1 MKENRVVGNWEWTV
15 PKVTYINFLL
25 NNISIHTG
33 HREKR
38 ENALIF
44 YLILST
50 SFLRNIWRS
59 VRIICMW
66 ILVLKGLSRHFFSGQ
81 AGNLA
86 LKKPE
91 GLNWA
96 ELTFTNTSWIAEK
109 TADISMATLPL
120 VSPPNNVWETSAEI
134 PYGWQDLGSDA
145 SSVSVPSF
153 LRHHLAGK
161 PVVTLPN
168 VSCFLKLLAGL
179 LLGTEK
185 KIGQ

>member
-1 MKENRVVGNWEWTV
+1 MKENRGVGNWEWTV
-15 PKVTYINFLL
+15 PKVTYMNFLL

-33 HREKR
+33 HWEKR
-38 ENALIF
+38 EIALIF
-44 YLILST
+44 YLILSP
-50 SFLRNIWRS
+50 SFLRNVWRS
-59 VRIICMW
+59 VRIICTW

-134 PYGWQDLGSDA
+134 PYWWRDLGSASDWPCHGKVDSTNQKHYPDLGSDA
-145 SSVSVPSF
+145 SSVWDLCRRFSDTIWW
-153 LRHHLAGK
+153 G
-161 PVVTLPN
+161 N
-168 VSCFLKLLAGL
+168 
-179 LLGTEK
+179 
-185 KIGQ
+185 QW

>member
-38 ENALIF
+38 EIALIF
-44 YLILST
+44 YLILSP
-50 SFLRNIWRS
+50 SFLRNVWRS

-134 PYGWQDLGSDA
+134 PYWWWDLGSASDWPCHGKIDSTNQKHYPDLGSDV
-145 SSVSVPSF
+145 SSVWDLCRRFSDTIW
-153 LRHHLAGK
+153 RG
-161 PVVTLPN
+161 N
-168 VSCFLKLLAGL
+168 
-179 LLGTEK
+179 
-185 KIGQ
+185 QW

>member
-15 PKVTYINFLL
+15 PKVTYMNFLL

-50 SFLRNIWRS
+50 SFLRNVWRS

-134 PYGWQDLGSDA
+134 PYWWRDLGSASDWPCHGKVDSTNQKHYPDLGSDA
-145 SSVSVPSF
+145 SSVWDLCRRFSDTIW
-153 LRHHLAGK
+153 RG
-161 PVVTLPN
+161 N
-168 VSCFLKLLAGL
+168 
-179 LLGTEK
+179 
-185 KIGQ
+185 QW